1 MKLTTNFSVPAPVPK
16 AWEVLLDL
24 ERVARLFPGATLEGG
39 EDDEYRGSVR
49 VKLGPMSVEYR
60 GVARFAER
68 DENRRR
74 VVIEARGRET
84 RGAGMANATVVTVL
98 NPSEGGGSAVSVDV
112 DLAVSGRP
120 AQLGAGVINDV
131 AQRLVQEFSVRLAA
145 DLALPAVA
153 GRTPDVGPSSEPEE
167 PEVLNL
173 GPILMRTIGQR
184 VLPILIGM
192 ALLGLGWI
200 LGRAGSRRRRS
211 GGSGEDAEGRRLG
224 R

>member
-1 MKLTTNFSVPAPVPK
+1 VKLTTNFSVPAPVPK
-16 AWEVLLDL
+16 AWEALLDL

-39 EDDEYRGSVR
+39 EGDEYRGSVR

-60 GVARFAER
+60 GVARFTER
-68 DENRRR
+68 DESSRR

-98 NPSEGGGSAVSVDV
+98 SPSGGGSAVSVDV

-131 AQRLVQEFSVRLAA
+131 AQRLVQEFSARLAA
-145 DLALPAVA
+145 DLTEPAPVGLSQEP
-153 GRTPDVGPSSEPEE
+153 GRPTEPEE

-173 GPILMRTIGQR
+173 GPILMRTVGR
-184 VLPILIGM
+184 RALPILIGV
-192 ALLGLGWI
+192 ALLGLGWV
-200 LGRAGSRRRRS
+200 LGRACSGWRRS
-211 GGSGEDAEGRRLG
+211 GGAGDDAEDWEGDS
-224 R
+224 

>member
-1 MKLTTNFSVPAPVPK
+1 MKLTTNFSVPAPVPE
-16 AWEVLLDL
+16 AWEALLDL
-24 ERVARLFPGATLEGG
+24 ERVARLFPGARLEGG
-39 EDDEYRGSVR
+39 EGDEYRGSVR

-60 GVARFAER
+60 GVARIAER

-98 NPSEGGGSAVSVDV
+98 NPCEGGSAVSVDV

-131 AQRLVQEFSVRLAA
+131 AQRLVQEFSTRLAA
-145 DLALPAVA
+145 DLTQPATA
-153 GRTPDVGPSSEPEE
+153 SRTRDLGPRSQPEE

-173 GPILMRTIGQR
+173 GPILIRTIGQR
-184 VLPILIGM
+184 ALPILVGV

-211 GGSGEDAEGRRLG
+211 GGSGEETADWEGDL
-224 R
+224 

>member
-16 AWEVLLDL
+16 AWEALLDL
-24 ERVARLFPGATLEGG
+24 ERVARLFPGATLESG

-68 DENRRR
+68 DENSRR

-84 RGAGMANATVVTVL
+84 RGAGMANATVVTAL
-98 NPSEGGGSAVSVDV
+98 NPSERGSAVSVEV
-112 DLAVSGRP
+112 DLAISGRP

-131 AQRLVQEFSVRLAA
+131 AQRLVQEFSARLAA
-145 DLALPAVA
+145 DLAQPAVA
-153 GRTPDVGPSSEPEE
+153 GPIQDAGLSSEPEE
-167 PEVLNL
+167 TEVLNL

-184 VLPILIGM
+184 ALPIFIGM

-211 GGSGEDAEGRRLG
+211 GGTGEDAEEWEGNS
-224 R
+224 

>member
-1 MKLTTNFSVPAPVPK
+1 VKLNTNFSVPAPVPV
-16 AWEVLLDL
+16 AWEALLDL

-39 EDDEYRGSVR
+39 EGDEYRGSVR

-68 DENRRR
+68 EETSRR

-98 NPSEGGGSAVSVDV
+98 TPSEGGSAVSVDV
-112 DLAVSGRP
+112 ELAVSGRP

-131 AQRLVQEFSVRLAA
+131 AQRLVQEFSARLAA
-145 DLALPAVA
+145 DLTEPAPA
-153 GRTPDVGPSSEPEE
+153 SPTEDPGRPSQPEE

-173 GPILMRTIGQR
+173 GPILMGTIGR
-184 VLPILIGM
+184 RALPILVGV

-211 GGSGEDAEGRRLG
+211 GGAGEDAEDTEVDS
-224 R
+224 

>member
-1 MKLTTNFSVPAPVPK
+1 VRLTSNFSVPAPVPL

-39 EDDEYRGSVR
+39 EGDEYRGSVR

-68 DENRRR
+68 DETSRR

-98 NPSEGGGSAVSVDV
+98 NPSEGGSAVSVDV

-145 DLALPAVA
+145 DLTQPASA
-153 GRTPDVGPSSEPEE
+153 SPTQDPGTPSGREE

-173 GPILMRTIGQR
+173 GPILMRTIGR
-184 VLPILIGM
+184 RALPVLAGV

-211 GGSGEDAEGRRLG
+211 GSTGKDAEDWGG
-224 R
+224 NS